1 MTDLSD
7 LHSKSFAD
15 QLHTSFNVDSG
26 GSAPVSLRLTAV
38 NEPSTPPNIELF
50 SLTFT
55 GPAAPRLP
63 QRTYPV
69 QHEKIGSFN
78 LFLTAIA
85 SDASGITYEAVFH
98 RLRKTQP

>member
-1 MTDLSD
+1 MTDLSE
-7 LHSKSFAD
+7 LHSKTFAD
-15 QLHTSFNVDSG
+15 QLHTSFNVETGD
-26 GSAPVSLRLTAV
+26 SAPVSLRLTDV

-50 SLTFT
+50 SLTFR

-85 SDASGITYEAVFH
+85 GDTAGITYEAVFH
-98 RLRKTQP
+98 RLRKKQP